1 MPDTNI
7 NTIKHH
13 EHADSNTNCPT
24 PSPLKQH
31 EHQHP
36 TVVAPKEVTRHRT
49 SWAAYPNWSFCVNAL
64 EQALEQLPVKCP
76 RWASCA
82 MGQLRSRWASYAI
95 FCVNVHFAGPFQ
107 HLAVRLSFGCQR
119 FRLRFGPRT

>member
-1 MPDTNI
+1 MPVPDTNI

-49 SWAAYPNWSFCVNAL
+49 SWAAYRHCW
-64 EQALEQLPVKCP
+64 
-76 RWASCA
+76 
-82 MGQLRSRWASYAI
+82 AI

>member
-49 SWAAYPNWSFCVNAL
+49 SWAAYRHS
-64 EQALEQLPVKCP
+64 
-76 RWASCA
+76 
-82 MGQLRSRWASYAI
+82 
-95 FCVNVHFAGPFQ
+95 CVNVHFAGPFQ
-107 HLAVRLSFGCQR
+107 HLAVRRSFGCQR
-119 FRLRFGPRT
+119 FRLRLGPRT

>member
-49 SWAAYPNWSFCVNAL
+49 SWAAYRHC
-64 EQALEQLPVKCP
+64 
-76 RWASCA
+76 
-82 MGQLRSRWASYAI
+82 
-95 FCVNVHFAGPFQ
+95 
-107 HLAVRLSFGCQR
+107 
-119 FRLRFGPRT
+119 

>member
-49 SWAAYPNWSFCVNAL
+49 SWAAYRHCWY
-64 EQALEQLPVKCP
+64 
-76 RWASCA
+76 
-82 MGQLRSRWASYAI
+82 LRSP
-95 FCVNVHFAGPFQ
+95 CVSRFA
-107 HLAVRLSFGCQR
+107 VTRK
-119 FRLRFGPRT
+119 PR